1 MAAEELAAIG
11 AGNLAI
17 IAPDSLVDDVA
28 VALEA
33 AGIPY
38 GRATRHGL
46 DKQVTI
52 VPIRLAKGLELD
64 AAIVVEPGAIVQEA
78 AQGLRALY
86 VALTRA
92 TRRLAVV
99 HARPLPDPLATAE

>member
-1 MAAEELAAIG
+1 MAV
-11 AGNLAI
+11 

-46 DKQVTI
+46 DKQVTV
-52 VPIRLAKGLELD
+52 VPVRLVKGLELD
-64 AAIVVEPGAIVQEA
+64 AADRGRAGEPSS
-78 AQGLRALY
+78 
-86 VALTRA
+86 
-92 TRRLAVV
+92 RR
-99 HARPLPDPLATAE
+99 RPRGCGRCTSP